1 MSAVIVGGARGLGRE
16 IARTLLEAGLPVSV
30 IARHKPAEREALVQ
44 EALKSGPIR
53 YLVFCQRYRGEGDAW
68 QGELDTTLT
77 LTRSMIETFEPHFAP
92 SGDRAIVMTGSV
104 LAEHVGNDQPAGY
117 HAAKA
122 GLVQLM
128 RFYAAS
134 LGPKGIRVNA
144 VSPATFLKEES
155 RQHYLRNQPLMALYR
170 DMVPLGRIGT
180 AADVANVVAFLC
192 SDKAAFVSG
201 QNIGVDGGLSVLW
214 PEQLAQRLMG
224 LR

>member
-1 MSAVIVGGARGLGRE
+1 MSAVIVGGTRGLGRE
-16 IARTLLEAGLPVSV
+16 IARTLAGLGLHVSV
-30 IARHKPAEREALVQ
+30 IARHQPAERAAVVQ
-44 EALKSGPIR
+44 EALKGGPLR
-53 YLVFCQRYRGEGDAW
+53 YLVFCQRHRGGGDAW

-77 LTRSMIETFEPHFAP
+77 LTKSLIEAFEPHFAP

-104 LAEHVGNDQPAGY
+104 LADHVGAEQPAGY

-134 LGPKGIRVNA
+134 LGPRGIRVNA

-155 RQHYLRNQPLMALYR
+155 REHYLCNAPLMALYR
-170 DMVPLGRIGT
+170 DVVPLGRIGT

-192 SDKAAFVSG
+192 SEKAGFVTG

-214 PEQLAQRLMG
+214 PERLARRLAG
-224 LR
+224 VQ